1 MRNFTALLLVALV
14 LVGANTA
21 LADKT
26 ITLDKDTKLVPQGW
40 TVADD
45 IKFKKN
51 TVVKLNDDGQVIE
64 GVLASATYLRP
75 AGWKSLASNY
85 YYVERSAPF
94 FPPRFFYH
102 PYRPGLVIPADGHV
116 RYMGNKSVI
125 FAKDGTVL
133 SGVIDND
140 VILQLSDN
148 GYGFVRFKNDNL
160 LTFDANGRVISGTLA
175 EATKLRPLG
184 WQHNL
189 QDESAGFVEFKSGTG
204 ITFDATGLVTNGSLN
219 KKTLWQNADGSTKEL
234 EAKAPVAFTADG
246 AEQG

>member
-1 MRNFTALLLVALV
+1 MRKFTALLLAALV
-14 LVGANTA
+14 LVGANIA

-94 FPPRFFYH
+94 FPPRRVL
-102 PYRPGLVIPADGHV
+102 PKRPFSTCSWAERISPRAQPMSFPTPRISTLSKTTAV
-116 RYMGNKSVI
+116 RKLQV
-125 FAKDGTVL
+125 
-133 SGVIDND
+133 SGG
-140 VILQLSDN
+140 Q
-148 GYGFVRFKNDNL
+148 
-160 LTFDANGRVISGTLA
+160 TT
-175 EATKLRPLG
+175 E
-184 WQHNL
+184 
-189 QDESAGFVEFKSGTG
+189 
-204 ITFDATGLVTNGSLN
+204 
-219 KKTLWQNADGSTKEL
+219 
-234 EAKAPVAFTADG
+234 
-246 AEQG
+246 

>member
-1 MRNFTALLLVALV
+1 MRKFTALLLVALV
-14 LVGANTA
+14 LVGANIA

-94 FPPRFFYH
+94 FPPRFFTI
-102 PYRPGLVIPADGHV
+102 RIA
-116 RYMGNKSVI
+116 R
-125 FAKDGTVL
+125 
-133 SGVIDND
+133 
-140 VILQLSDN
+140 
-148 GYGFVRFKNDNL
+148 
-160 LTFDANGRVISGTLA
+160 
-175 EATKLRPLG
+175 G
-184 WQHNL
+184 W
-189 QDESAGFVEFKSGTG
+189 
-204 ITFDATGLVTNGSLN
+204 
-219 KKTLWQNADGSTKEL
+219 
-234 EAKAPVAFTADG
+234 
-246 AEQG
+246 

>member
-1 MRNFTALLLVALV
+1 MRKFTALLLAALV
-14 LVGANTA
+14 LVGANIA

-26 ITLDKDTKLVPQGW
+26 ITLDKDTKLVLQGW

-102 PYRPGLVIPADGHV
+102 PYR
-116 RYMGNKSVI
+116 R
-125 FAKDGTVL
+125 
-133 SGVIDND
+133 
-140 VILQLSDN
+140 
-148 GYGFVRFKNDNL
+148 
-160 LTFDANGRVISGTLA
+160 
-175 EATKLRPLG
+175 
-184 WQHNL
+184 
-189 QDESAGFVEFKSGTG
+189 SAPSAVK
-204 ITFDATGLVTNGSLN
+204 ATGALASSSFVLPSALCHRVFLFSEPLVTR
-219 KKTLWQNADGSTKEL
+219 
-234 EAKAPVAFTADG
+234 PVASK
-246 AEQG
+246 EMSVPLLN